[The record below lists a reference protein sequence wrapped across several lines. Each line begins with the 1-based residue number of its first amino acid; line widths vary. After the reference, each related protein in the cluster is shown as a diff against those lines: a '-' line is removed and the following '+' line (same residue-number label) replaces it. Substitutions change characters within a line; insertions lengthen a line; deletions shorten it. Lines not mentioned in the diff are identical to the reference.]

1 MKGEKFTFKQ
11 NALCTFGLVTFAVAI
26 AIFVPSIGDAMTI
39 LGATTNSGIG
49 FLIPIVFY
57 LKIEE
62 KRGGRWTNMKVMSY
76 IVFGTICV
84 CSLITLYSY
93 ADKKLNG

>member
-1 MKGEKFTFKQ
+1 M
-11 NALCTFGLVTFAVAI
+11 CTFCIVAFSCAI

-49 FLIPIVFY
+49 FLLPIVFY

-76 IVFGTICV
+76 VVFATICI
-84 CSLITLYSY
+84 CSIITLYSY
-93 ADKKLNG
+93 VDKKISG